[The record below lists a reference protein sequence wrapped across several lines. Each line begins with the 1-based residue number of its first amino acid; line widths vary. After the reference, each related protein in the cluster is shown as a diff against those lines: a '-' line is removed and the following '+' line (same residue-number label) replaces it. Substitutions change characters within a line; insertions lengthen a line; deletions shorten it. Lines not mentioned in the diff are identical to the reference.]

1 MEGLRVE
8 EGFAESTIDATIHV
22 ICHQPADLKEWL
34 DRHPPGD
41 VLERVARSRMA
52 KNKAVPFLS
61 TLPRRSDSVAE
72 D

>member
-1 MEGLRVE
+1 MTKYRFEEGLRVE

-41 VLERVARSRMA
+41 VLDRVARSRIA
-52 KNKAVPFLS
+52 KNKTEHRFKG
-61 TLPRRSDSVAE
+61 
-72 D
+72 

>member
-34 DRHPPGD
+34 NRHPPGEL
-41 VLERVARSRMA
+41 LERVARSRIA
-52 KNKAVPFLS
+52 KNRAVPKQLTHNKGDATPF
-61 TLPRRSDSVAE
+61 
-72 D
+72 